1 MNPPAVPRPPGWAS
15 ARLARR
21 VSIWAVP
28 RPPGVGG
35 LPGRLPFHRVVRP
48 LVRDAALHLDHGGGP
63 DVARVPRASPGGG
76 RRRGGAR
83 RRQGGRRRCGTG
95 RRATAGRVRDACD
108 GIAHSASA
116 PFPPRLLTHSM

>member
-35 LPGRLPFHRVVRP
+35 LPGRLPFHRLVRP
-48 LVRDAALHLDHGGGP
+48 LVRDAALYLDHGGGP
-63 DVARVPRASPGGG
+63 TSIGSHGPARAAGDGAVVPGDGGAGDGGAAPGGG
-76 RRRGGAR
+76 RRRGGCA
-83 RRQGGRRRCGTG
+83 TP
-95 RRATAGRVRDACD
+95 ATASR
-108 GIAHSASA
+108 A
-116 PFPPRLLTHSM
+116 PLPPRSRPGS